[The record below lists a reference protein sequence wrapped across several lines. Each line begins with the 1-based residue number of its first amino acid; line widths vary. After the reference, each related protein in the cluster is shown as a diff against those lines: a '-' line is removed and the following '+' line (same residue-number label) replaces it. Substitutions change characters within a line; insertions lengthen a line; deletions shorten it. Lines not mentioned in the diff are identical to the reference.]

1 MERLKES
8 EGDKPLKDNKIHL
21 LKQCFIRLQSSVLSK
36 PLMVHDINRLQR
48 ALTLIH
54 FTNIYLVLVYYIHLN
69 THHQCNRAKIFYSV
83 FKNLH
88 CNIIHSTL
96 IKLTWSSSSSISPT
110 ITTLMSPPIV
120 PSLKSVETFLERKN
134 QH

>member
-36 PLMVHDINRLQR
+36 PLMVHDVNRLQR

-54 FTNIYLVLVYYIHLN
+54 FKNIHLVLV
-69 THHQCNRAKIFYSV
+69 
-83 FKNLH
+83 
-88 CNIIHSTL
+88 
-96 IKLTWSSSSSISPT
+96 
-110 ITTLMSPPIV
+110 
-120 PSLKSVETFLERKN
+120 
-134 QH
+134 